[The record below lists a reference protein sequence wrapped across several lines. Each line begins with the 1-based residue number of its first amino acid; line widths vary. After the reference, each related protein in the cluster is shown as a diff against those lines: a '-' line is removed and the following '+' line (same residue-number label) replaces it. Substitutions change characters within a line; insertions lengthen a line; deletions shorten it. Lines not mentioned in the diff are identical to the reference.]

1 MTRIT
6 KGIPQGNGN
15 DIPGTAVSSLPLLL
29 APYEWPL
36 YAYSAFDD
44 ATGKATQYANYKRP
58 KQQRQGV
65 SKISNDS
72 RSCKMG
78 KPPKISAQNAS
89 CDHYMCRS
97 NKNIWLSLPIV
108 YPSVSNPPRQDRRR
122 HIPQALAMN
131 SQVSIK
137 PRRPSSLLLHCL
149 LILRPGV
156 TTPLGVD

>member
-1 MTRIT
+1 MTYLGQLFRRFLC
-6 KGIPQGNGN
+6 
-15 DIPGTAVSSLPLLL
+15 SLHLTSGRYMPTLRLMTQL
-29 APYEWPL
+29 ERLPSTQNYE
-36 YAYSAFDD
+36 
-44 ATGKATQYANYKRP
+44 RP